1 MQAIV
6 MWASIALV
14 ALVALYALLDW
25 RFPNAVARFEE
36 NVIAFLLGLIT
47 LVAFTQVIAR
57 YGFNSGWSGALEF
70 QRILFAWLILFG
82 MSYGV
87 RTGSHLGVDALIRLA
102 PRPVF
107 RVLALVGAVACLVYA
122 SALLSA
128 FWLNWLGAP
137 AKGGAIA
144 YWALNWR
151 TGLGLDELRY
161 PDLLQETFGL
171 QERVQRWIAYLIL
184 PIGLG
189 LFLYRS
195 LQAIVEIAT
204 GRREL
209 IIAGHE
215 AEDLVEENR
224 GALAGDAPS
233 AVDAIAGSM
242 RPGSTRPSALSDDGT
257 GSAIV
262 DAGER
267 MKAAARSPLGPAAGA
282 QPTFP
287 VDTAKDAAPGR
298 APSARVPAPPPP
310 SAPDPT
316 QRWSSQPGKRRQRR
330 LRGRDKGRGG
340 DGRDRPDGRDGGSR

>member
-1 MQAIV
+1 METIV
-6 MWASIALV
+6 LWSSVALV
-14 ALVALYALLDW
+14 ALVGLYALLDW

-36 NVIAFLLGLIT
+36 NTLAILLGLLT
-47 LVAFTQVIAR
+47 FVAFTQVIAR
-57 YGFNSGWSGALEF
+57 YGFNSGWTGALEF

-107 RVLALVGAVACLVYA
+107 RALAVFGAFACLAYA
-122 SALLSA
+122 AALLSA
-128 FWLNWLGAP
+128 FWLNWLGAQ

-161 PDLLQETFGL
+161 PDLIQEVFGT

-184 PIGLG
+184 PIGLA

-195 LQAIVEIAT
+195 LQAMVEIVR
-204 GRREL
+204 GSREL

-224 GALAGDAPS
+224 GVLAGEGPRGDVPA
-233 AVDAIAGSM
+233 
-242 RPGSTRPSALSDDGT
+242 ALNDDGP
-257 GSAIV
+257 GLAIV
-262 DAGER
+262 DAGGE
-267 MKAAARSPLGPAAGA
+267 MKRASRSPLGPATGDRDRALGTVD
-282 QPTFP
+282 PPEPKPKRPRGEKP
-287 VDTAKDAAPGR
+287 V
-298 APSARVPAPPPP
+298 PPPP
-310 SAPDPT
+310 PRPKG
-316 QRWSSQPGKRRQRR
+316 GKRRARR
-330 LRGRDKGRGG
+330 NRGRNKGQ
-340 DGRDRPDGRDGGSR
+340 